1 MIGKIETEKGHG
13 LGHPGTRRGVIAQD
27 QGKEEDTSHVVDHHE
42 KGDVADEADL
52 ETEIEETGEGGMDDR
67 RDVCAVQ

>member
-27 QGKEEDTSHVVDHHE
+27 QGIQVTIEDTSHVSI
-42 KGDVADEADL
+42 K
-52 ETEIEETGEGGMDDR
+52 TIF
-67 RDVCAVQ
+67 